1 MTIVVDFLW
10 TMSIDRGKVR
20 PENNTRT
27 KSMYITKIRSP
38 YLVFVFLVSYPIVI
52 FLTQNPKPMI
62 YRLGEVYLTP
72 LD

>member
-10 TMSIDRGKVR
+10 TMSIDRGNFVLKIIR
-20 PENNTRT
+20 EQ
-27 KSMYITKIRSP
+27 KEYITMIRSP

-62 YRLGEVYLTP
+62 YRLREVYLTP